1 MVEMAILLPTLL
13 VIMLGAIDFGRFA
26 YYYIATSNAAGV
38 AVRFG
43 SMHPYTAASAAQ
55 WTTEVMDAA
64 RDDMQGVVG
73 YDASKL
79 TIQQPT
85 VTSESVSY
93 YQLERVNIQLTYQFV
108 TIVPWPGIP
117 ANLTIVRR
125 ASSRIV
131 R

>member
-13 VIMLGAIDFGRFA
+13 VILLGAIDFGRFA
-26 YYYIATSNAAGV
+26 YYSIAASNAAGA

-43 SMHPYTAASAAQ
+43 SMHPYSTSTVTQ
-55 WTTEVMDAA
+55 WTSEVMEVA

-73 YDASKL
+73 YNASKL
-79 TIQQPT
+79 TVGTPT
-85 VTSESVSY
+85 VTSETVSSY
-93 YQLERVNIQLTYQFV
+93 LLERVRIQLTYQFQ

-117 ANLTIVRR
+117 ANLTIVRS
-125 ASSRIV
+125 ASARIV